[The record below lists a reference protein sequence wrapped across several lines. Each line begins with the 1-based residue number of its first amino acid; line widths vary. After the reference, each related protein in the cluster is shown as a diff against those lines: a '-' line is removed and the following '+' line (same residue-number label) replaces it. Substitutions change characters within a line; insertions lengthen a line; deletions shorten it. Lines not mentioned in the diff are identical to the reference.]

1 MGWDLFIM
9 HHLVSFDCL
18 LIWSFI
24 LTELQ
29 ADSVL
34 MQIDYTSFGTRIMVR
49 LRSTF
54 KFSFQDSRGRYATK
68 MNPLLIDRDQVFPK
82 PASQPASA
90 WFTRL
95 RAHTHT
101 AELKI
106 IKWWRRSGR

>member
-1 MGWDLFIM
+1 M

-54 KFSFQDSRGRYATK
+54 K
-68 MNPLLIDRDQVFPK
+68 
-82 PASQPASA
+82 
-90 WFTRL
+90 
-95 RAHTHT
+95 
-101 AELKI
+101 
-106 IKWWRRSGR
+106 